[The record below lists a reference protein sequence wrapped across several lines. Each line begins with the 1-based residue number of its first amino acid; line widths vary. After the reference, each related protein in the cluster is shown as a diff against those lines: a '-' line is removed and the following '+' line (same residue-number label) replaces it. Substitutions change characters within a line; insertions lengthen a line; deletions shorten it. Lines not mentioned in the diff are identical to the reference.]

1 MRFKLYP
8 SAFWPMTKTKLPTA
22 LLTTIAASVMASQ
35 WGYAAE
41 PVPVTSEMMQLV
53 HDEHDLVAEM
63 VRAQLAEERERYKE
77 PRTAINA
84 TSKAAGMASVPR
96 QGGRTLHSAMRGR
109 GNS

>member
-1 MRFKLYP
+1 
-8 SAFWPMTKTKLPTA
+8 MTKIKLSAA
-22 LLTTIAASVMASQ
+22 LLTAVAASVMASQ
-35 WGYAAE
+35 SGYAAE

>member
-8 SAFWPMTKTKLPTA
+8 SGIWPMTKIKLSAA
-22 LLTTIAASVMASQ
+22 LLTAIAASVMASQ

-41 PVPVTSEMMQLV
+41 PDPVTSEMMRLV
-53 HDEHDLVAEM
+53 QDEHDLVAGM
-63 VRAQLAEERERYKE
+63 LRAQLAEERDRYKE

-84 TSKAAGMASVPR
+84 TSNAAGMASVPR
-96 QGGRTLHSAMRGR
+96 QGGRALRSTLRGP